1 MIRNYIKIAFR
12 NLWKDRTFTALNII
26 GLTAAFGVAFL
37 LSMYALFELS
47 YDRFHEDIGSIYKVN
62 TNEQTTKGAET
73 DESNPIPFAQAL
85 KEEVPAVEMITR
97 YVTGE
102 TLITYNG
109 NTYRISSAWADPEF
123 FEIFSFPI
131 AEGNKTNPISDKSSI
146 VLSQKMASAIFGKE
160 TAVGKLVSVQRG
172 GEEIPVTVNA
182 IFENMP
188 AASSIQVGAIL
199 NFKNLPDNFYKNN
212 LDNWSAHNHAVYMK
226 LEKGISPAQ
235 FERSTKEFSS
245 LHYAENIANAKR
257 DGAQPNA
264 EGNFRQIKLLPFADQ
279 SFVTI
284 KNGLVSVSKT
294 LQYIVLGIS
303 FLILFIASVNFINM
317 SLAKSAQRLREIGMR
332 KTLGAGKA
340 QLFFQFWG
348 ESILV
353 FIASVVCGGL
363 LAFALLKPFQTLF
376 DTSASFI
383 SISNPLMI
391 FGAVLCILLITLIA
405 GGYPALI
412 MSRMDTLQALKAK
425 LGVNGNNRLRNI
437 LMVVQFSIA
446 IILISGTLVLW
457 QQLDYLRNKDLG
469 FNKEQV
475 ISFPL
480 NTKQDRTN
488 VLQLL
493 RNEFGKNPNILS
505 VTAADNNFGMGRD
518 GTQTRTVLGFDYK
531 NRQVSTSLIT
541 VDYDY
546 VETLDIDLLQGRSF
560 NRNYASDSL
569 SVIINE
575 AMVKELGE
583 KDPLNSHFILGDSTK
598 YSVIGIVKNFNFEKL
613 NKEVQ
618 PLTLFMD
625 GESPMSYAYVKIAP
639 ANLSQTYES
648 VKQSWNKIEPNTQFL
663 GSFLDENIDRTLK
676 KERSMTTMISSGS
689 ILAII
694 LSCIGLFAISLLV
707 VSQRQKEIGIR
718 KVVGASV
725 ATITILLTK
734 DFLKLVG
741 IAFIIA
747 TPIAWYA
754 TSQWL
759 QNYVYRID
767 LTLWI
772 FLSAGAIAL
781 IIAVITISFQ
791 TIQAALRNPVES
803 LKTE

>member
-1 MIRNYIKIAFR
+1 MFRNYIKIAFR
-12 NLWKDRTFTALNII
+12 NLWKDRTFTFLNII

-47 YDRFHEDIGSIYKVN
+47 YDKFHDNNGSIYKVY
-62 TNEQTTKGAET
+62 TDEQTSKGAESS
-73 DESNPIPFAQAL
+73 EANPIPFAEAL
-85 KEEVPAVEMITR
+85 KEEVPGVEMITR
-97 YVTGE
+97 YVTGG

-109 NTYRISSAWADPEF
+109 NTFRVGSAWADPAF

-131 AEGNKTNPISDKSSI
+131 SEGSKSDPLSNKSSI
-146 VLSQKMASAIFGKE
+146 VLSQNTASSIFGKE
-160 TAVGKLVSVQRG
+160 DPIGKTISIQMD
-172 GEEIPVTVNA
+172 GEEVPVTVTA
-182 IFENMP
+182 ILEDIP
-188 AASSIQVGAIL
+188 AASSMNFGAIF
-199 NFKNLPDNFYKNN
+199 NFKNLPDSYYADN
-212 LDNWSAHNHAVYMK
+212 LDNWDAHNHAVYMK
-226 LEKGISPAQ
+226 LAKDVSISQ
-235 FERSTKEFSS
+235 FEKSTKDFSS
-245 LHYAENIANAKR
+245 LHYADNIANAKR

-264 EGNFRQIKLLPFADQ
+264 EGNFRQIKLLPLGDQ

-284 KNGLVSVSKT
+284 KDGLISVSKT
-294 LQYIVLGIS
+294 LQYIVLGIA
-303 FLILFIASVNFINM
+303 FLILFIASINFINM

-332 KTLGAGKA
+332 KTLGAGKT

-348 ESILV
+348 ESVLV
-353 FIASVVCGGL
+353 FIVSVALGGL
-363 LAFALLKPFQTLF
+363 LAFSLLKPFQTLF
-376 DTSASFI
+376 ETNASFI
-383 SISNPLMI
+383 SITNPVIIL
-391 FGAVLCILLITLIA
+391 GALLSILLITLIA
-405 GGYPALI
+405 GGYPALL
-412 MSRMDTLQALKAK
+412 MSRLGTLQALKGK
-425 LGVNGNNRLRNI
+425 LQVSGKNRLRNV

-457 QQLDYLRNKDLG
+457 EQLDYLRNKDLG

-480 NTKQDRTN
+480 NTKQDQTN

-493 RNEFGKNPNILS
+493 RNEFAKNPNILS
-505 VTAADNNFGMGRD
+505 VTAADNNLGLGRD
-518 GTQTRTVLGFDYK
+518 GTQMRSVLGFDYK
-531 NRQVSTSLIT
+531 NREVSTNMYS

-546 VETLDIDLLQGRSF
+546 LKTLDIGLLKGRTF
-560 NRNYASDSL
+560 NRNYPSDSL
-569 SVIINE
+569 SVVINE

-583 KDPLNSHFILGDSTK
+583 EDPLNAHFILGDSIK
-598 YSVIGIVKNFNFEKL
+598 YAVIGVVKNFNFDKL
-613 NKEVQ
+613 NKGVQ
-618 PLTLFMD
+618 PLTFFMD
-625 GESPMSYAYVKIAP
+625 GESPMRYAYVKVTP
-639 ANLSQTYES
+639 TNLSQTYET
-648 VKQSWNKIEPNTQFL
+648 VKNVWNTIEPDTQFL

-676 KERSMTTMISSGS
+676 KERTMTTMISSGS

-725 ATITILLTK
+725 STITVLLTK

-741 IAFIIA
+741 IAFVIA

-772 FLSAGAIAL
+772 FLAAGAIAL
-781 IIAVITISFQ
+781 IIAVLTISFR
-791 TIQAALRNPVES
+791 TIQAALKNPVES

>member
-1 MIRNYIKIAFR
+1 MFRNYIKIALR
-12 NLWKDRTFTALNII
+12 NLWKDRTFTFLNII

-47 YDRFHEDIGSIYKVN
+47 YDKFHENTGSIYGVY
-62 TNEQTTKGAET
+62 TNEQTTKGVEFNDT
-73 DESNPIPFAQAL
+73 NPIPFAEAL
-85 KEEVPAVEMITR
+85 KEEVPGVELITR
-97 YVTGE
+97 YTTGG
-102 TLITYNG
+102 TLLTYNG
-109 NTYRISSAWADPEF
+109 NTFRIGSAWADPEF
-123 FEIFSFPI
+123 FKIFSFPI
-131 AEGNKTNPISDKSSI
+131 VEGDKVSPISDKFSI
-146 VLSQKMASAIFGKE
+146 VLSQKMAKSIFGKE
-160 TAVGKLVSVQRG
+160 AAVGKTLTLQRG
-172 GEEIPVTVNA
+172 GEEIPVTVTA
-182 IFENMP
+182 VFEDIP
-188 AASSIQVGAIL
+188 AASSIEVGAIL
-199 NFKNLPDNFYKNN
+199 NFKNLPDSYYADN
-212 LDNWSAHNHAVYMK
+212 LDNWDAHNHAVFMK
-226 LEKGISPAQ
+226 LAKDVSISQFEKG
-235 FERSTKEFSS
+235 TKDFSS
-245 LHYAENIANAKR
+245 LYFAENIASAKR

-279 SFVTI
+279 SFVSI
-284 KNGLVSVSKT
+284 KNGLISVSKT

-317 SLAKSAQRLREIGMR
+317 SLAKSSQRLREIGMR
-332 KTLGAGKA
+332 KTLGAGKS

-353 FIASVVCGGL
+353 FVISLVLGGL
-363 LAFALLKPFQTLF
+363 LGFALLKPFQTLF
-376 DTSASFI
+376 ATRASFI
-383 SISNPLMI
+383 SISNPVI
-391 FGAVLCILLITLIA
+391 ISGAILGVLLITLIA

-412 MSRMDTLQALKAK
+412 MSRMGTLQALKGK
-425 LGVNGNNRLRNI
+425 LGVSGKNQLRNV

-457 QQLDYLRNKDLG
+457 QQLDFLRNKDLG

-480 NTKQDRTN
+480 NTKQDQNN

-493 RNEFGKNPNILS
+493 RNEFAKNPNILS
-505 VTAADNNFGMGRD
+505 VTAADNNLGLGRD
-518 GTQTRTVLGFDYK
+518 GTQMRSVLGFDYK
-531 NRQVSTSLIT
+531 NREVSTNMFS
-541 VDYDY
+541 VDFDY
-546 VETLDIDLLQGRSF
+546 LKTLDIELLKGRTF
-560 NRNYASDSL
+560 NRNYPSDSL
-569 SVIINE
+569 SVVINE

-583 KDPLNSHFILGDSTK
+583 EDPLNAHFILGDSIK
-598 YSVIGIVKNFNFEKL
+598 YTVIGVVKNFNFEKL
-613 NKEVQ
+613 NKGVQ
-618 PLTLFMD
+618 PLTFFMD
-625 GESPMSYAYVKIAP
+625 GESPMSYAYVKVAP
-639 ANLSQTYES
+639 ANLSQAYET
-648 VKQSWNKIEPNTQFL
+648 VKQTWNKIEPDTQFL

-676 KERSMTTMISSGS
+676 KERTMTTMISSGS

-725 ATITILLTK
+725 STITVLLTK

-741 IAFIIA
+741 IAFLIA

-767 LTLWI
+767 LNVWI
-772 FLSAGAIAL
+772 FLAAGAIAL
-781 IIAVITISFQ
+781 IIAVLTISFR